1 MMARNLPIEPAG
13 FTKSDLA
20 KYPFLKETARYLSPL
35 DLQIEDLTS
44 PGMHQILDRAM
55 ERVTSAIIDFAVRPL
70 TDEQG
75 SKYIIKDLQKE
86 IISFPVAIMLVSATD
101 NSLIK
106 KRYALA
112 EAKQATNEL
121 NFESKEMVLK
131 VAVDFGW
138 NIALT
143 QPDSAFDFVLYFSD
157 FLQNASHLHDAKW
170 KLVNSIL
177 SEGNVYLN
185 KHDVVR
191 LLQEEVKRR
200 IEKRLSNA
208 ILDRYPP
215 EIAELAGKIKVLAA
229 ESIGQNETEF
239 PKVVVQEAF
248 PPCINALYDGA
259 SKNHHLPHMGRFA
272 LTAFLVNIGM
282 SPESVTELFKSFS
295 DYNERLTR
303 YQVEHIAGERGSGT
317 KYTCPQCSILQTHN
331 VCKNRDELCKRIYHP
346 LKYYKIK
353 SEALPKNQPEKN
365 QEKQA
370 AS

>member
-1 MMARNLPIEPAG
+1 LTIEPAS

-20 KYPFLKETARYLSPL
+20 KYPFLKETSRYLSPL
-35 DLQIEDLTS
+35 DLQIEDLTHPS
-44 PGMHQILDRAM
+44 MRQILDLAM
-55 ERVTSAIIDFAVRPL
+55 ERVTSAIIDLTVRPL
-70 TDEQG
+70 IGAQG
-75 SKYIIKDLQKE
+75 NKFIKDPEKE

-112 EAKQATNEL
+112 EAKQATNDL
-121 NFESKEMVLK
+121 NLESKELILK
-131 VAVDFGW
+131 IALDFGW
-138 NIALT
+138 KIT
-143 QPDSAFDFVLYFSD
+143 FTPSDSTFEFILYFSD

-170 KLVNSIL
+170 KLINSKL

-200 IEKRLSNA
+200 IEKRLSVVS
-208 ILDRYPP
+208 IDRYPP
-215 EIAELAGKIKVLAA
+215 EITELAEKLKILAA
-229 ESIGQNETEF
+229 ERIGQTETEF
-239 PKVVVQEAF
+239 PKVVLQEAF
-248 PPCINALYDGA
+248 PPCINALYYAA

-272 LTAFLVNIGM
+272 LTAFLVNVGM

-295 DYNERLTR
+295 DYNERLTQ

-331 VCKNRDELCKRIYHP
+331 VCKDRDDLCKRIYHP

-353 SEALPKNQPEKN
+353 SETSLQNQPENLEQKTA
-365 QEKQA
+365 KK
-370 AS
+370 